1 LVTGHW
7 IPGLALIGLNFS
19 STTDNA
25 AAVALLTLAVGVN
38 SAAYLGFQLNHIDL
52 SPNYAGTMMGITNCL
67 ANIMSIVAPLLV
79 GFIVTDE
86 VSCLQNVYVSQTM
99 KYPLFTERKER
110 T

>member
-1 LVTGHW
+1 MFRIFYEHVTHVYTLVTGHW

-19 STTDNA
+19 STTDST

-79 GFIVTDE
+79 GFIVTNE
-86 VSCLQNVYVSQTM
+86 VSL
-99 KYPLFTERKER
+99 L
-110 T
+110 